1 MVSVAPTARAPVVA
15 PHLADDRRLALRESA
30 WALLSSR
37 ALIWVAGGF
46 TALIAGPRRLAA
58 NSLNHHYLAT
68 PFHSTV
74 ANVLVAPA
82 ARWDSVWF
90 LGIAHLGYH
99 KVDQAVFF
107 PLYPALVA
115 AGGAVL
121 GGGTGV
127 NLVVGILLSC
137 GCALGALYLVRRL
150 TTLELG
156 ADVADNAVWIYAWL
170 PVALFLSAVYTEAL
184 FLLLTVGSF
193 YAGRTGR
200 WWLAGLL
207 GVLAAATR
215 NGGILL
221 IVPLLVLY
229 LYGPRTDRPSD
240 FQGNGIKPRYRLRR
254 DVLWIAAVPVGL
266 AAYLA
271 YLKLTLGH
279 ALIPFSEQSHW
290 HRSFAPLG
298 GIPAGLWLGLK
309 SLAASVPG
317 VPPGVH
323 MGDVRKV
330 VELGCLALALWLLWK
345 SWKRL
350 PLAYTAY
357 AAIALALAV
366 SGPTPGEPL
375 RSLPRFTLVIFPLW
389 IALALWATER
399 RRVSVVLCA
408 CAPLVVVWT
417 ILFTSWT
424 WAA

>member
-1 MVSVAPTARAPVVA
+1 VSVARTAPAPVVV
-15 PHLADDRRLALRESA
+15 PHLADDRRVALRESA
-30 WALLSSR
+30 WALLWSR
-37 ALIWVAGGF
+37 ALIWEAGVL
-46 TALIAGPRRLAA
+46 TALLVGPRRLAA
-58 NSLNHHYLAT
+58 NSFNHHHLAT

-74 ANVLVAPA
+74 ANVLAAPA

-90 LGIAHLGYH
+90 LGIAQLGYH

-121 GGGTGV
+121 DGGTGS

-137 GCALGALYLVRRL
+137 GCALGAMYLVHRL

-156 ADVADNAVWIYAWL
+156 ANVANNAVWIYAWL

-207 GVLAAATR
+207 GALAAATR
-215 NGGILL
+215 NSGIVL

-229 LYGPRTDRPSD
+229 LYGPRADLPPDRPLS
-240 FQGNGIKPRYRLRR
+240 GLKPRYRLRR
-254 DVLWIAAVPVGL
+254 DLLWIAALPLGL

-279 ALIPFSEQSHW
+279 ALIPFQQQSHW

-298 GIPAGLWLGLK
+298 GIPSGLWLGLK
-309 SLAASVPG
+309 GLAASIPG
-317 VPPGVH
+317 VRPSIQ

-330 VELGCLALALWLLWK
+330 VELGSLVVGLWLLWK

-366 SGPTPGEPL
+366 SAPTPWEPL
-375 RSLPRFTLVIFPLW
+375 RSLPRFTVVIFPLW

-399 RRVSVVLCA
+399 RRVNVVLCA

-417 ILFTSWT
+417 FLFASWT